1 MVSLRVLVDRR
12 IPELEVSITARCTL
26 ACKECGF
33 LVPDQPSPALGDPV
47 DELAGS
53 LRVLR
58 DAGVRIGSLAVLG
71 GEPTLHGPLLERA
84 VVAFRALDVA
94 ERIEVVSNGLTP
106 RGLTPT
112 AARTIDRLTV
122 SDYGLAPALLAR
134 WREWL
139 ALVAPAVEFIVRST
153 GDGWDAWTT
162 VRSVSAERAQGFY
175 EDCWYRRHCATVERG
190 RLFACS
196 RVAKLAR
203 DDEGLPL
210 TGETTMTTIEA
221 WMHRPEA
228 LPSCRS
234 CTPMMNLLK
243 VAAGVQP
250 DERLAALESRALA
263 WLDVAI
269 ASAKGVRT

>member
-1 MVSLRVLVDRR
+1 MSLRVLVDQRV
-12 IPELEVSITARCTL
+12 PELEVSITPLCTL
-26 ACKECGF
+26 ACLECGF
-33 LVPDQPSPALGDPV
+33 LVPEQPPPATGDPIV
-47 DELAGS
+47 ELSHA

-58 DAGVRIGSLAVLG
+58 DAGVRLGTLVVLG

-112 AARTIDRLTV
+112 AARTIDRFTV
-122 SDYGLAPALLAR
+122 SDYGLDPRLLTR

-139 ALVAPAVEFIVRST
+139 ALVAPAVEFMVRGP
-153 GDGWDAWTT
+153 GDGWDPWKT
-162 VRSVSAERAQGFY
+162 VRRVSPERAQGFY
-175 EDCWYRRHCATVERG
+175 DACWYRRHCVTVERG

-196 RVAKLAR
+196 RIAKLAH

-221 WMHRPEA
+221 WLHRAEA

-234 CTPMMNLLK
+234 CTPMMNLPK
-243 VAAGVQP
+243 VPAGVQP
-250 DERLAALESRALA
+250 DERLASLQARALA
-263 WLDVAI
+263 WLDEAVASNG
-269 ASAKGVRT
+269 AVSS